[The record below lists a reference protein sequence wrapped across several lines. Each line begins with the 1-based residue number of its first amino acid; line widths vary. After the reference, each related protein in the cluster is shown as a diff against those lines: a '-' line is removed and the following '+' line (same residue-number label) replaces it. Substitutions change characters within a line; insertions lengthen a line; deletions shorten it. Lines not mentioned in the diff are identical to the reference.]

1 MKPKP
6 KVREAGLNDVISLL
20 AFFLSLEK
28 DPETRR
34 FYRAYRCDGF
44 RCIGCFLQLTYELVS
59 KYLKRVTHKRSFMV
73 LSSIEGKIIGV
84 CHIDMKGDTGRLGI
98 VIKPG
103 FRGMGLGTILAR
115 EALRRARRLGVKN
128 VFLKVDAD
136 NNVAIKFYERL
147 GFKICGY
154 SKDFRYKTKEQVDCL
169 IMKLEL

>member
-1 MKPKP
+1 MRPKP
-6 KVREAGLNDVISLL
+6 KVREAELSE
-20 AFFLSLEK
+20 FFLSLEK

-34 FYRAYRCDGF
+34 FYRAYRCDGL
-44 RCIGCFLQLTYELVS
+44 RCISCFLQLTYELAS
-59 KYLKRVTHKRSFMV
+59 KHLKHVARKRRFMV
-73 LSSIEGKIIGV
+73 VSSMEGEIVGV
-84 CHIDMKGDTGRLGI
+84 CHIDVKGDTGRLGI

-136 NNVAIKFYERL
+136 NSVAIKFYERL

-169 IMKLEL
+169 IMKLKL